1 LHRYNNSDIS
11 NELNLAKIT
20 NVHSYCG
27 AVTTVTASQKIL
39 MMLTTTPAKLA

>member
-27 AVTTVTASQKIL
+27 AVTTVTASQKYPNDADND
-39 MMLTTTPAKLA
+39 TC